1 MVNALAAA
9 IFLKVV
15 LDMIGLPT
23 LFTMPYRIAS
33 AVSLT
38 DRALRFLRQSSLIW
52 VLFASL
58 LLSGC
63 VKSEVGINFESP
75 NRGTI
80 VQHIRL
86 DERLT
91 SFSSGTAQKWLDGI
105 EKRVRRIQ
113 GKTRRLSNQEILV
126 TIPFGNGRELETRF
140 NEFFS
145 PIADLPSRTRK
156 EFDLPKL
163 DSHLKVQEGN
173 FILLQRHRL
182 IYDLDLRSLGVLA
195 PDGSLLASPGSL
207 LELEFGLTAPW
218 GARNVGTRSQ
228 VGTPIVS
235 RREGK
240 QLIWKLQPGQSNHL
254 EAIFWLPNPL
264 GIGAAVIGAI
274 VAGGI
279 YFRRAMPAATISPPL
294 VPNS

>member
-1 MVNALAAA
+1 ML
-9 IFLKVV
+9 L
-15 LDMIGLPT
+15 
-23 LFTMPYRIAS
+23 
-33 AVSLT
+33 
-38 DRALRFLRQSSLIW
+38 
-52 VLFASL
+52 ASL
-58 LLSGC
+58 VLSGC
-63 VKSEVGINFESP
+63 VKSDVGITVESP

-91 SFSSGTAQKWLDGI
+91 SVNNGTAQKWLDGI

-126 TIPFGNGRELETRF
+126 TIPFGSGRELETKF

-145 PIADLPSRTRK
+145 PTAEPNVRSPHK

-182 IYDLDLRSLGVLA
+182 VYDLDLRSLGILA

-207 LELEFGLTAPW
+207 LELEFGLTTPW
-218 GARNVGTRSQ
+218 GARSITKGSSSA
-228 VGTPIVS
+228 IAA
-235 RREGK
+235 RREDNH
-240 QLIWKLQPGQSNHL
+240 LIWTLQPGQSNHL
-254 EAIFWLPNPL
+254 EAAYWLPNPL
-264 GIGAAVIGAI
+264 GIGTVVIAAI

-279 YFRRAMPAATISPPL
+279 YLRRILPTPAIAPPL
-294 VPNS
+294 APNS